1 MLMNKINNLTYRSD
15 EVSSEPTIPDP
26 WQTPIPV
33 PKVNTIAVSPAQY
46 FSKESNSLIS
56 PAGNPNAPKLAC
68 HQSTS
73 EEILLSDEL
82 KLTTNISDQIK
93 QQLEKA
99 LGLLYWLRIVD
110 RKVVSSNPGAWNL
123 IQR

>member
-15 EVSSEPTIPDP
+15 EVSSEPTIPAP

-33 PKVNTIAVSPAQY
+33 SKVNTIAGSP
-46 FSKESNSLIS
+46 ETWHLPRETNSLIS

-73 EEILLSDEL
+73 EEILLGDEL
-82 KLTTNISDQIK
+82 KLQTSVGRRIK

-99 LGLLYWLRIVD
+99 LALLYWLKIVD
-110 RKVVSSNPGAWNL
+110 RAVVSE
-123 IQR
+123 